1 VVVADAE
8 VPSRSVTVAGVG
20 RAAGVPDVLRLQC
33 GAEAEASSAEE
44 ALDRCSAGLTRM
56 RDVLT
61 AAGVATDDLVSSG
74 LSLYHDAH
82 RARFT
87 ARLALHATV
96 RDVSAAGRL
105 VTEVVRAGGDTARLD
120 SVAFEHS
127 DPTALD
133 VQARAAAF
141 EEARARAT
149 QYAELSGATL
159 GAVQSVEEAL
169 SSPGPF
175 PRMGRLAMAAAEA
188 SVPIEPGTAEV
199 QVRVE
204 VRWELR

>member
-1 VVVADAE
+1 VAD
-8 VPSRSVTVAGVG
+8 PSITQRSVTVAGVG

-44 ALDRCSAGLTRM
+44 ALDRCSAGLARM

-61 AAGVATDDLVSSG
+61 AAGVTTEDLVSSG

-87 ARLALHATV
+87 ARLGLRATV

-127 DPTALD
+127 DPISLD
-133 VQARAAAF
+133 QQARSAAF
-141 EEARARAT
+141 DEARARAS
-149 QYAELSGATL
+149 QYAELAGASL

-169 SSPGPF
+169 SSPGVV
-175 PRMGRLAMAAAEA
+175 PRLGRMSLAAAEA

-204 VRWELR
+204 VRWELV

>member
-1 VVVADAE
+1 VVVAEAD
-8 VPSRSVTVAGVG
+8 VPARSVTVAGVG
-20 RAAGVPDVLRLQC
+20 RATGVPDVLRLQC

-44 ALDRCSAGLTRM
+44 ALDRCSVGLTRM

-61 AAGVATDDLVSSG
+61 GAGVATDDLVSSG

-87 ARLALHATV
+87 ARLGLRATV

-105 VTEVVRAGGDTARLD
+105 VTEVVRAGGDAARLD

-149 QYAELSGATL
+149 QYAELAGATL
-159 GAVQSVEEAL
+159 GAVQSIEEAL

>member
-1 VVVADAE
+1 VAD
-8 VPSRSVTVAGVG
+8 PSITQRSVTVAGVG

-61 AAGVATDDLVSSG
+61 AAGVTTEDLVSSG

-87 ARLALHATV
+87 ARLGLRATV

-127 DPTALD
+127 DPISLD
-133 VQARAAAF
+133 QQARSAAF
-141 EEARARAT
+141 EEARARAS
-149 QYAELSGATL
+149 QYAELAGASL
-159 GAVQSVEEAL
+159 GAVQSVEEAP
-169 SSPGPF
+169 SSPGVV
-175 PRMGRLAMAAAEA
+175 PRLGRMSLAAAEA